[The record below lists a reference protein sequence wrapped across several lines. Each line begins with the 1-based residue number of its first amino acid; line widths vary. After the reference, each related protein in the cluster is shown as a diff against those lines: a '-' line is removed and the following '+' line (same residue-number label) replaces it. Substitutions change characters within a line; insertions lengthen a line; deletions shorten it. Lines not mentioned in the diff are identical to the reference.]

1 MDHASTPT
9 KPRRPADALSELFD
23 FVPKVPE
30 RVSRENT
37 RSLQSKADKPVAK
50 RMLGRTRSALLAADS
65 PSAGTSLESMTSNS
79 ANASAG
85 LPLSPH
91 HISDLAA
98 LGSAVSQT
106 STIPDEQFQSNLGPS
121 TAPLQRSNMRTYA
134 GRSRSFLVELPTEG
148 TPDGA
153 IDGDDLGLEIRESY
167 KDLRMR
173 WGVDDSEDDP
183 RPAVSAKSSPEP
195 ENGRKGKGKTKDR
208 SKVLL
213 PPNMMNDLKSIT
225 ELRSKGESRRF
236 MDEVGYLFE
245 GMDRN
250 VGVRVRRGS
259 ALELVTK
266 LCDPDFARRA
276 RVTDFRSRAWDA
288 LRASGAGNG
297 DKVLDAILVLFAALV
312 LQTSHEVTEL
322 TQKADFV
329 PILWNVL
336 ATLSG
341 ADSLELLDNG
351 ANDGELKKAGIG
363 KAEKLTLMAL
373 RSVIVNKSGL
383 VADDECLSLRQLTTR
398 TLASLPPSIHR
409 PGQLAY
415 LRQTLIAGL
424 SSLPPRLSGY
434 ASGLPLLPDYSDL
447 APSPGVPQFNHIAD
461 CLEIFDS
468 LLLGRWSSDEEPPPL
483 YHDVINGSEQE
494 DLAEGLVTLCVVC
507 NILLRN
513 SDYDDYF
520 PRATRCLESA
530 LRVLINVSHENPT
543 WCRLMLHQ
551 KLMIPVISSLIA
563 LSLHEPQDINEET
576 SERSARAFDRL
587 CLALG
592 LLTNL
597 VQVNEDAKD
606 ICRETKLDPSCP
618 ALRQCAYACS
628 CLKAVTVLE
637 CLALVY
643 ERYLRLEDDDPGTHI
658 IRGHF
663 AVLFGLIM
671 RGSAGNQNIILD
683 TLPGAGLEGLIRH
696 AKEFVGLYAE
706 FMARVARGEGH
717 DVGDT
722 GEEEEEEEEIIAQ
735 VPTKDS
741 ATQDVAQDVIKFLES
756 LMDG

>member
-1 MDHASTPT
+1 MTPPLAPAWSPWPPTPSTHLLGCRFHSIWGLRAH
-9 KPRRPADALSELFD
+9 RR
-23 FVPKVPE
+23 
-30 RVSRENT
+30 R
-37 RSLQSKADKPVAK
+37 
-50 RMLGRTRSALLAADS
+50 
-65 PSAGTSLESMTSNS
+65 
-79 ANASAG
+79 
-85 LPLSPH
+85 LSP
-91 HISDLAA
+91 
-98 LGSAVSQT
+98 T
-106 STIPDEQFQSNLGPS
+106 EQFQSNIGTS
-121 TAPLQRSNMRTYA
+121 TAPLQRSNVRTYA

-148 TPDGA
+148 NPHGA
-153 IDGDDLGLEIRESY
+153 IDGDDLGLETRESY

-183 RPAVSAKSSPEP
+183 RLA
-195 ENGRKGKGKTKDR
+195 GKGRAKDR
-208 SKVLL
+208 PKPKVLL

-225 ELRSKGESRRF
+225 ELRSKGETRRF

-288 LRASGAGNG
+288 LRASGAGSG
-297 DKVLDAILVLFAALV
+297 DKVLDVILVLFAALV

-329 PILWNVL
+329 PVLWNVL
-336 ATLSG
+336 ATSSG
-341 ADSLELLDNG
+341 ADSLELLGNG

-363 KAEKLTLMAL
+363 KAEKLILMTL
-373 RSVIVNKSGL
+373 RSVIANKSGL
-383 VADDECLSLRQLTTR
+383 VADEECLSLCQLASR
-398 TLASLPPSIHR
+398 TLASLPPSVHR
-409 PGQLAY
+409 PSQLAP
-415 LRQTLIAGL
+415 LRQTLLVGL
-424 SSLPPRLSGY
+424 SFLSPRLSGY
-434 ASGLPLLPDYSDL
+434 ASGLPLLPSSSDL
-447 APSPGVPQFNHIAD
+447 APTPGVPQFDHIAD
-461 CLEIFDS
+461 CLDIFDS

-483 YHDVINGSEQE
+483 YHDVINGNEQD
-494 DLAEGLVTLCVVC
+494 DLAEGLVTLCAVC

-513 SDYDDYF
+513 
-520 PRATRCLESA
+520 TNRCLESA

-543 WCRLMLHQ
+543 WCRLLLHQ

-563 LSLHEPQDINEET
+563 LSLHGPQDVNEES

-597 VQVNEDAKD
+597 E
-606 ICRETKLDPSCP
+606 LDPSCP

-628 CLKAVTVLE
+628 CPNAVTVLE

-643 ERYLRLEDDDPGTHI
+643 ERHLRLEDDDPGTHI

-663 AVLFGLIM
+663 AVLFGLLM
-671 RGSAGNQNIILD
+671 RGSTGNQNIIL
-683 TLPGAGLEGLIRH
+683 TVLPGAGLEGLIRH
-696 AKEFVGLYAE
+696 AKEFIGLYAE

-717 DVGDT
+717 DAGDT
-722 GEEEEEEEEIIAQ
+722 E
-735 VPTKDS
+735 
-741 ATQDVAQDVIKFLES
+741 
-756 LMDG
+756 DGRLGGDHGPGPDEG